1 MRVLGKITIPHPY
14 VNPDNIIKE
23 CSYLWDKAYKMAVHS
38 VGITDWSSATF
49 EQRKEV
55 NITQCVLFKAYVSRI
70 NSREQLERIEY
81 HE

>member
-1 MRVLGKITIPHPY
+1 MSIKGKITIPHPY

-38 VGITDWSSATF
+38 VGITDWSIATF

-81 HE
+81 HA